1 MNTEKSHQKSVFARL
16 QSWVSQETTGGILL
30 LIAASIALVWANS
43 PWRET
48 YQVLSDITIGP
59 ASLNLNL
66 SLATW
71 ASDGVLAIFFF
82 VIGLELKRELVVGNL
97 SNPKEAAVPMIAAIG
112 GMVFPALVFISVL
125 LVAGDQEHLHGW
137 AIPSATDIAFAVG
150 VLAVFGKGLPRA
162 LRTFLLTL
170 AVVDDLLAIIII
182 AAFYSSGVNFLY
194 LAAAAV
200 FVGIFAFAVRLRKV
214 HTLLLILIFVG
225 GWLFMHESGVHAT
238 IAGVAMGLTIP
249 ARPIRG
255 ESVDRAQ
262 TFSHTLNPLSSGI
275 VLPIFAFFAAG
286 VTFVGAGGTSE
297 IFGRPVF
304 FAIALALVV
313 GKFIGVMGTTT
324 LTTKLT
330 PLRLPDSIGLRDLV
344 PVSLL
349 TGMGF
354 TVSLLITSLS
364 FPDSASLSS
373 AKMGVLVGT
382 LVAAILGSIALRRDA
397 SKPRSKDMN
406 EDGIP
411 DQDTTPIG

>member
-1 MNTEKSHQKSVFARL
+1 MKSQQKSIFTRL
-16 QSWVSQETTGGILL
+16 QDWISKETTGGILL
-30 LIAASIALVWANS
+30 LVAATIALIWANS
-43 PWRET
+43 PWRDT
-48 YQVLSDITIGP
+48 YQALSDIAIGP
-59 ASLNLNL
+59 ANLNLNL

-82 VIGLELKRELVVGNL
+82 VVGMELKRELVVGNL
-97 SNPKEAAVPMIAAIG
+97 SNPREAAVPMISAVG
-112 GMVFPALVFISVL
+112 GMVVPALVFLSVL
-125 LVAGDQEHLHGW
+125 LVTGDSEHLHGW

-182 AAFYSSGVNFLY
+182 AAFYSTGVNFLY
-194 LAAAAV
+194 LAIAAL
-200 FVGIFAFAVRLRKV
+200 FVGIFAFAVRLQKV

-238 IAGVAMGLTIP
+238 IAGVAMGLTVP
-249 ARPIRG
+249 ARPVRG
-255 ESVDRAQ
+255 EDADRAE
-262 TFSHTLNPLSSGI
+262 TLSATLNPLSSGI

-286 VTFVGAGGTSE
+286 VTFVGGGGASE
-297 IFGRPVF
+297 IFGSPVF

-313 GKFIGVMGTTT
+313 GKFVGVMGTAT

-330 PLRLPDSIGLRDLV
+330 ALRLPDAIGLRDLV
-344 PVSLL
+344 PVGLL

-364 FPDSASLSS
+364 FPDSASLSA

-382 LVAAILGSIALRRDA
+382 LTAAILGSIALRRDA
-397 SKPRSKDMN
+397 SKPRSTDMN

-411 DQDTTPIG
+411 DQDTSPIG

>member
-1 MNTEKSHQKSVFARL
+1 MKSQQKSIFARL
-16 QSWVSQETTGGILL
+16 QDWVSKETTGGVLL
-30 LIAASIALVWANS
+30 LIAATIALIWANS

-48 YQVLSDITIGP
+48 YQALSEVTIGP
-59 ASLNLNL
+59 ADLHLNL

-82 VIGLELKRELVVGNL
+82 VVGMELKRELVVGNL
-97 SNPKEAAVPMIAAIG
+97 SNPREAAVPMISAVG
-112 GMVFPALVFISVL
+112 GLIVPALVFVSVL
-125 LVAGDQEHLHGW
+125 LIAGDSEHLHGW

-170 AVVDDLLAIIII
+170 AVVVDLLAIIII
-182 AAFYSSGVNFLY
+182 AAFYSTGVNFLY
-194 LAAAAV
+194 LAVAAV

-238 IAGVAMGLTIP
+238 IAGVAMGLTVP
-249 ARPIRG
+249 ARPVRG
-255 ESVDRAQ
+255 EDADRAA
-262 TFSHTLNPLSSGI
+262 TLSTALNPLSSGI

-286 VTFVGAGGTSE
+286 VTFVGGGGASE
-297 IFGRPVF
+297 IFGSPVF
-304 FAIALALVV
+304 FAIALALVF
-313 GKFIGVMGTTT
+313 GKFIGVMGTAT

-330 PLRLPDSIGLRDLV
+330 GLRLPDAIGLRDLV
-344 PVSLL
+344 PVGLL

-382 LVAAILGSIALRRDA
+382 LTAAILGSIALRRDA
-397 SKPRSKDMN
+397 SKPRSTDMN

-411 DQDTTPIG
+411 DQDTAPIG